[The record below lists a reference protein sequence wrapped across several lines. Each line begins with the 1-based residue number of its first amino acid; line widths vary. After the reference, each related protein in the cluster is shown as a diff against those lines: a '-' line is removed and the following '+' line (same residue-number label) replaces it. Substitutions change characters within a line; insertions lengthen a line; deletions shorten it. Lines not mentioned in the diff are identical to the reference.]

1 MTDIPVDPPLT
12 RPRAASFWQAAI
24 PRCLS
29 VDDAAAY
36 AGCKTVSAFRDW
48 VRRGI
53 MPGPLPGTHRYDR
66 KAIDAA
72 LDRLSG
78 LSTTIMEL
86 SPYEAWKR
94 HRADSSQGN

>member
-1 MTDIPVDPPLT
+1 MTDTVDPPPT
-12 RPRAASFWQAAI
+12 RLRAASTFQQVPI
-24 PRCLS
+24 PRCLT
-29 VDDAAAY
+29 VYEAAVY

-78 LSTTIMEL
+78 LSATMMEL